1 MIIVEVYHLY
11 YIYVDIYNEHKKSIY
26 SVSNVLG
33 VLLIVLDK
41 ICENDI
47 NTENIKSYDFIFFD
61 IIKVNFDA
69 FKA

>member
-41 ICENDI
+41 ICENDV
-47 NTENIKSYDFIFFD
+47 NTEKYKIVRFYIF
-61 IIKVNFDA
+61 
-69 FKA
+69 